1 MCHGLNILE
10 QQYEIN
16 CIYDE
21 GRVAVN
27 LKNGCCQYSF
37 MLTSAIPKLKISKTI
52 NLHLIV

>member
-1 MCHGLNILE
+1 MCHSLNILE

-16 CIYDE
+16 CIYDK

-27 LKNGCCQYSF
+27 FENDCCQYSF
-37 MLTSAIPKLKISKTI
+37 ILTSATQKLNISRTI